1 MEFYISALR
10 RFLFASII
18 VCACFVLGSCSVFS
32 LYDSMFNSHIK
43 VPVARKTLPPEKP
56 LEPPKCELPYCTIDL
71 DYPLEL
77 VTRPK
82 LYIHKGERRLL
93 LIQDQVLIREY
104 HIGLGPSPRG
114 DKYFRGDGRTPEGDY
129 FICSKNRCSNYYKS
143 FGINYPSSRQ
153 AENGLHSGIITYND
167 YCQIVQANDSRKMP
181 PANTALGGLIM
192 IHGGGG
198 QKDWTLGC
206 VAVKN
211 SAMDELFN
219 VVTVGTP
226 VTIAP

>member
-1 MEFYISALR
+1 MEVCTSALR
-10 RFLFASII
+10 RFLLLGA
-18 VCACFVLGSCSVFS
+18 VVLLACFAVSSCAVLS

-43 VPVARKTLPPEKP
+43 VSVAKKTLPEKP
-56 LEPPKCELPYCTIDL
+56 LEPPKCELPYCTVDM

-82 LYIHKGERRLL
+82 LYVQKSERRLL

-114 DKYFRGDGRTPEGDY
+114 DKYFKGDGRTPEGDY
-129 FICSKNRCSNYYKS
+129 FICSKNANSNYYKS

-153 AENGLHSGIITYND
+153 AENGLHSGVITYND
-167 YCQIVQANDSRKMP
+167 YCQIMQANDSGKMP
-181 PANTALGGLIM
+181 PSNTALGGLIM

-198 QKDWTLGC
+198 YEDWTLGC
-206 VAVKN
+206 IAVKN
-211 SAMDELFN
+211 SAMDELFR
-219 VVTVGTP
+219 VVHPGTP